1 MRIFHALGRRSH
13 SAPALIACLTMG
25 LVGYVAARVWAQAL
39 PYQNYEDVYN
49 NELGKRT
56 QPNISPGLYTYDRVY
71 YNNPAISPYE
81 NLMRRGTVG
90 GANYQLYVR
99 PEEEARAAVAAA
111 QPVLNDGVGGYS
123 GDRYA
128 SFYDNHFY
136 GGWQNRP

>member
-1 MRIFHALGRRSH
+1 MRILHALGRRSH
-13 SAPALIACLTMG
+13 FASALIACLTMG

-56 QPNISPGLYTYDRVY
+56 QPNVNAALYTYDRVY
-71 YNNPAISPYE
+71 YHNPAISPYE
-81 NLMRRGTVG
+81 NLMRRGTLG
-90 GANYQLYVR
+90 GANYQLYVQ
-99 PEEEARAAVAAA
+99 PEEQARAAVADA